1 VKFHRPGRDRSGR
14 VAGLIGTLLVHGA
27 LVAFLVAAVKAPP
40 IGPPVYAVDLV
51 AAPAPAPDQRPAP
64 EAVQR
69 EAAPAPAPATPSPPQ
84 PAAKTAPVPIKPQP
98 KQPVKPQP
106 RPTPAPQT
114 ETSKE
119 PPPRTSAPATPAP
132 GETPSTGSDAVT
144 VKTPGLDFPYP
155 EYLRNIVS
163 QVYKRWDRPNG
174 NIALKAEVSF
184 MILRD
189 GTVKNIHFVTSS
201 GSFSFDL
208 GAQGAVEAAGNA
220 GSFGALPDGY
230 PADVLPVS
238 FFFTPR
244 ATP

>member
-1 VKFHRPGRDRSGR
+1 MKFHRLGRDRSGR
-14 VAGLIGTLLVHGA
+14 AAGLLGTLLIHGGG
-27 LVAFLVAAVKAPP
+27 VFFLIAAVKPLE

-51 AAPAPAPDQRPAP
+51 AAPAPAPNQKPAP
-64 EAVQR
+64 EVVQR
-69 EAAPAPAPATPSPPQ
+69 ESAPAPTPTAPAPDTKTAPVAAKPKPKSPPVAPPKPAPAT
-84 PAAKTAPVPIKPQP
+84 TTPVQ
-98 KQPVKPQP
+98 
-106 RPTPAPQT
+106 
-114 ETSKE
+114 KE

-155 EYLRNIVS
+155 EYLRNLVS
-163 QVYKRWDRPNG
+163 QVYKRWDRPSG
-174 NIALKAEVSF
+174 NISLKAEVSF

-189 GTVKNIHFVTSS
+189 GTVKNIRFVTPS

>member
-1 VKFHRPGRDRSGR
+1 MRFRRTVRDRSGR
-14 VAGLIGTLLVHGA
+14 AAGTIGTLLVHLG
-27 LVAFLVAAVKAPP
+27 LVGFLIAAVKAPP
-40 IGPPVYAVDLV
+40 PGPPVYAVDLV
-51 AAPAPAPDQRPAP
+51 AAPAPTPDQKPAP

-69 EAAPAPAPATPSPPQ
+69 ESAPTPEPATPTPPTPTAK
-84 PAAKTAPVPIKPQP
+84 PAPIATKPAPKAPPKPTP
-98 KQPVKPQP
+98 K
-106 RPTPAPQT
+106 PTPAPPT
-114 ETSKE
+114 NTSKE
-119 PPPRTSAPATPAP
+119 PPPRTTAPATPAP

-155 EYLRNIVS
+155 EYLRNIVA
-163 QVYKRWDRPNG
+163 QVYKRWDRPSG

-189 GTVKNIHFVTSS
+189 GSVKNIHFVTPS

-244 ATP
+244 STP

>member
-1 VKFHRPGRDRSGR
+1 MKFQRPPRDRSGR
-14 VAGLIGTLLVHGA
+14 AAGVLGTVLIHGG
-27 LVAFLVAAVKAPP
+27 VIVFLAAAVKAPD

-51 AAPAPAPDQRPAP
+51 AAPAPAPSEKPAP

-69 EAAPAPAPATPSPPQ
+69 ETAPTPPEAPAPT
-84 PAAKTAPVPIKPQP
+84 AKTAPVPAKPKP
-98 KQPVKPQP
+98 KAPPKAAP
-106 RPTPAPQT
+106 RPSPTPTTPTEREPAP
-114 ETSKE
+114 
-119 PPPRTSAPATPAP
+119 RAAAAAAPAA

-144 VKTPGLDFPYP
+144 VKTEGLDFPYP
-155 EYLRNIVS
+155 EYLRNIVA
-163 QVYKRWDRPNG
+163 QVYRRWDRPGG
-174 NIALKAEVSF
+174 NIALKAEISF
-184 MILRD
+184 FILRD
-189 GTVKNIHFVTSS
+189 GSVRNIHFVTPS

-220 GSFGALPDGY
+220 GAFGGLPDGY